1 MCGVCASGTG
11 SLLDDAPQLTAAN
24 RPESV
29 SYTDLK
35 CVSIERGVLVM
46 GKEGRKKETPIAHR
60 GTEGLTE
67 KLFVEG

>member
-1 MCGVCASGTG
+1 MCSVCASGTG

-29 SYTDLK
+29 SYIDLK

-46 GKEGRKKETPIAHR
+46 GKEGKKKKKKKRHP
-60 GTEGLTE
+60 
-67 KLFVEG
+67 